1 MTVTMILNH
10 SVLLVQAMVT
20 SPVVSALAL
29 MDGQEMTAPVRQL
42 PVIKDLIIRNAVG
55 EDHVCVVSVCAANPT
70 PLTLV

>member
-20 SPVVSALAL
+20 SPVVNALAL
-29 MDGQEMTAPVRQL
+29 MDGQEMTAPVQQL
-42 PVIKDLIIRNAVG
+42 PVMKDLIIRSAVG
-55 EDHVCVVSVCAANPT
+55 EGHVSVVSVCAINPT